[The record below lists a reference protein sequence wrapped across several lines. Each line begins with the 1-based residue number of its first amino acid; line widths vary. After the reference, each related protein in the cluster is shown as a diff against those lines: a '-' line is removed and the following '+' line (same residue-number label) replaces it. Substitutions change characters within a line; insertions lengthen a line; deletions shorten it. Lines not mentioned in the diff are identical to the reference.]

1 MIYLENLVIFVRFYV
16 HRQQPNIKG
25 EEMKGDELKRR
36 LSMLKKEI
44 ERANHNYYVKNVPD
58 ITDYEYD
65 LLMNE
70 LIAIEHEH
78 PELVTPDSPTQ
89 KVGSD
94 LQTGA
99 VGAIQNSLFPEY
111 SEYSLAN
118 VVGKGQESG
127 FKQYRHKFPML
138 SLGNTYDENELF
150 SFNERIVKSTNKPFS
165 YVCELKFDGTAI
177 CLTYKNGKLFRAL
190 TRGDGTVGDDVTEN
204 VKQIT
209 VIPQNLKEGG
219 DFPLEFEIRGEIYMP
234 YSAFDKLN
242 LQRERDEEQPFA
254 NPRNAAAGSLKLL
267 DSSLMR
273 ERGLESV
280 LYHLIA
286 PEYIANTHSQSI
298 EAAARWGFPVSGYSK
313 ICLNVNEVINYIREW
328 DSRRKFLPFPT
339 DGIVVKVNEFDVQ
352 KSLGYT
358 AKAPRW
364 ATAYKFKPEEA
375 VTKLKSIDYQV
386 GRTGAITP
394 VANLDPVQLSGTM
407 VKRATLHN
415 AEQMELLDIHIGDYV
430 FVEKGG
436 EIIPKITRVDLSKRD
451 SELPPAVFPL
461 ICPDCGATLIKDEDE
476 AKTFCPNADG
486 CPTQI
491 KGKFIHFISRKAMN
505 INAGDAT
512 IERLYEKGYIKE
524 LSDLYKLTPEMLLT
538 LSKWKE
544 KSVSNFITS
553 LNESKK
559 VPFERVLYAIGI
571 RFIGETTAKS
581 LALKFKNIETLAS
594 ASREE
599 LLATDDVG
607 EKLADS
613 IIDYFSKTQHLKLIN
628 ELRAAGIKL
637 HTDNKEKELL
647 STLLEGKTILVTGL
661 FSIPR
666 DNLKA
671 LIEAHG
677 GKTATSISKNTT
689 YLIAGEKAGGAKLQK
704 AEKEGVEILSEEQ
717 FYEKINN
724 KKQTL
729 F

>member
-1 MIYLENLVIFVRFYV
+1 MCMSNNQIF
-16 HRQQPNIKG
+16 N
-25 EEMKGDELKRR
+25 EERREDLNRR
-36 LSMLKKEI
+36 LSTLKAEI
-44 ERANHNYYVKNVPD
+44 ERANNNYYVKNAPN

-70 LIAIEHEH
+70 LIAIEREY
-78 PELVTPDSPTQ
+78 PELITPDSPTQ

-94 LQTGA
+94 LTTLNPT
-99 VGAIQNSLFPEY
+99 AIQTSLFPDTPQNKG
-111 SEYSLAN
+111 AN
-118 VVGKGQESG
+118 TISESG
-127 FKQYRHKFPML
+127 FKQYRHRYPML
-138 SLGNTYDENELF
+138 SLGNTYDENELYA
-150 SFNERIVKSTNKPFS
+150 FNERILKSTDKHFT

-177 CLTYKNGKLFRAL
+177 CLTYRKGKLVRAL
-190 TRGDGTVGDDVTEN
+190 TRGDGSVGDDVTEN
-204 VKQIT
+204 VKQISL
-209 VIPQNLKEGG
+209 IPQHLKAGS
-219 DFPLEFEIRGEIYMP
+219 DFPEDFEIRGEIYMP
-234 YSAFDKLN
+234 FNAFDKLN
-242 LQRERDEEQPFA
+242 RQRELDEEQPFA

-267 DSSLMR
+267 DPSQMK
-273 ERGLESV
+273 ERGLESL

-286 PEYIANTHSQSI
+286 PDYIAKTHSESL
-298 EAAARWGFPVSGYSK
+298 EAASRWGLPVSRYSK
-313 ICLNVNEVINYIREW
+313 ICNNIEEVINYIHDW
-328 DSRRKFLPFPT
+328 DSRRKLLPFPT
-339 DGIVVKVNEFDVQ
+339 DGIVVKVNEFDLQ

-375 VTKLKSIDYQV
+375 VTKLLSIDYQV
-386 GRTGAITP
+386 GRTGAVTP
-394 VANLDPVQLSGTM
+394 VANLEPVQLSGTI

-436 EIIPKITRVDLSKRD
+436 EIIPKITRIDLSKRG
-451 SELPPAVFPL
+451 SELLPAIFPTR
-461 ICPDCGATLIKDEDE
+461 CPDCGTALINDEDE
-476 AKTFCPNADG
+476 AKTFFPNEEG

-505 INAGDAT
+505 INSGDAT
-512 IERLYEKGYIKE
+512 IDRLYEKGYIKE